1 MRNNR
6 LFLLFLFSMGI
17 LVLVIPESAAA
28 EESSDSTNGVSIQV
42 DRLEG
47 DLKGQ
52 STSPDVSNLF
62 QSKDIEW
69 IETYTAQEQVK
80 KNEEVNN
87 LFTNGIKETTHDTFK
102 KKSLFT
108 APIKTKHTGESA
120 LQQETHALGSASL
133 LENTWFKIILIVVFG
148 ASILASYQLYK
159 RDNYER

>member
-1 MRNNR
+1 
-6 LFLLFLFSMGI
+6 MGI

-52 STSPDVSNLF
+52 STSPEDVSDLF

-87 LFTNGIKETTHDTFK
+87 LFTNGIKETTHETFK

-108 APIKTKHTGESA
+108 APINTKHTGESA
-120 LQQETHALGSASL
+120 LQQETHALGSVSL
-133 LENTWFKIILIVVFG
+133 LENTWFTIILIVVFG